1 MNLRNFEGD
10 NDIFVLVSELKGAF
24 LSLIKRVFGFH
35 NPDTA
40 AVCEER
46 NEEKKPHTHFINYT
60 CFIFQKFFNTM
71 FFLQTSINICLL
83 TLLKKKYMFSDEKST
98 EYVIRWKFTE
108 MLCEYT
114 TLLKQLQSFTKET
127 TL

>member
-24 LSLIKRVFGFH
+24 LSLIKRVFGLN

-46 NEEKKPHTHFINYT
+46 NEEKSPHTHI
-60 CFIFQKFFNTM
+60 
-71 FFLQTSINICLL
+71 L
-83 TLLKKKYMFSDEKST
+83 
-98 EYVIRWKFTE
+98 
-108 MLCEYT
+108 
-114 TLLKQLQSFTKET
+114 
-127 TL
+127 